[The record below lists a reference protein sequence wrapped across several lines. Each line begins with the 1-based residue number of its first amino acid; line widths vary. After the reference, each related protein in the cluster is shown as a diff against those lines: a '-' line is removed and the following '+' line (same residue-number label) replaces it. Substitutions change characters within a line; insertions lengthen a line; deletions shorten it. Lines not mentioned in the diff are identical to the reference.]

1 MTLNTRPLLRL
12 LCSRSLAAIAI
23 VAALAM
29 TILLPADG
37 DAWSSAHGF
46 GLPSPDKWIADPVF
60 SLGAAVVCQLLIVMS
75 IMLINKAFNLL
86 RGLNNSS
93 LMWSALFML
102 FQGADPSAGR
112 FGSGYLLAMIIL
124 LSIGVFYGIYQ
135 IPSATRRV
143 FCIFLMMGAGSLV
156 ADCFIPFIP
165 VMMLG
170 CFQMRVFSLRAF
182 IALMAGLFVPPW
194 LLWASGLWTPEFTL
208 PDISIF
214 PAAGALMTLIYPV
227 ALGMVTLAL
236 GFVSGSLDMVHVYG
250 RNAKTRARFGLMA
263 VTGIMAG
270 LLAVVDF
277 GDIEAY
283 TPLLNVTTAYFIT
296 LLFSFSPRNTLGSGG
311 VVMSL
316 SILLF
321 IVLYAWRLILIFA

>member
-1 MTLNTRPLLRL
+1 MTLNTQPLLRL
-12 LCSRSLAAIAI
+12 LCSRYLAAIVFA
-23 VAALAM
+23 AALAM
-29 TILLPADG
+29 TLLLPADS
-37 DAWSSAHGF
+37 DAYSSVHGF
-46 GLPSPDKWIADPVF
+46 GLPSPDKWISDPVV
-60 SLGAAVVCQLLIVMS
+60 SSWVAAGCQILVVLS

-86 RGLNNSS
+86 RGLRNSS
-93 LMWSALFML
+93 LVWAALFML
-102 FQGADPSAGR
+102 FQGADPAAGR
-112 FGSGYLLAMIIL
+112 FGSGYLLVLSVL
-124 LSIGVFYGIYQ
+124 LSVGVFYGIYQ
-135 IPSATRRV
+135 IPEATRRV
-143 FCIFLMMGAGSLV
+143 FCIFLMMGAGALV

-170 CFQMRVFSLRAF
+170 CFQMRVFSLRTLV
-182 IALMAGLFVPPW
+182 ALMAGLFVPPW
-194 LLWASGLWTPEFTL
+194 LLWVSGLWTPAVTL

-214 PAAGALMTLIYPV
+214 PAGGALMTLIYPV

-236 GFVSGSLDMVHVYG
+236 GFVSGSFDMVRVYA
-250 RNAKTRARFGLMA
+250 RNAQTRARFGLMA

-270 LLAVVDF
+270 LMAVVDF

-283 TPLLNVTTAYFIT
+283 TPLLNVTTAYFIA